1 MTQRDFQCARE
12 CAVLFQEAAR
22 FYVLDGCGNKPTAST
37 AFAHE
42 LDVLDR
48 FERHGG
54 VVLVDALMAL
64 PSERFAIPASF
75 PCSERYN
82 ATLSGDVLLARL
94 QALRDRLSACR
105 SEHTPRPLY
114 LNWVV
119 RYVLRAGYALHHRD
133 AFGDVFLV
141 ADHAD
146 PNAPAALNPDDYLCD
161 SDTLDALFP
170 DGANAEQY
178 GLGR

>member
-1 MTQRDFQCARE
+1 MGQHNFQCARE

-22 FYVLDGCGNKPTAST
+22 FYVLDGAGDKPTAST

-42 LDVLDR
+42 FDALDR
-48 FERHGG
+48 FERNGG
-54 VVLVDALMAL
+54 VVLADVLMAL
-64 PSERFAIPASF
+64 PPERFAIPASF
-75 PCSERYN
+75 PYCERYT
-82 ATLSGDVLLARL
+82 ATLSGDALFARL
-94 QALRDRLSACR
+94 EGLRDRLSARR

-146 PNAPAALNPDDYLCD
+146 PAAPAALNPDDYLCS
-161 SDTLDALFP
+161 SDELDALFP
-170 DGANAEQY
+170 DGTNSPEF
-178 GLGR
+178 LGE

>member
-1 MTQRDFQCARE
+1 MSQHNFQCARE

-22 FYVLDGCGNKPTAST
+22 FYVLDGAGDKPTAST

-42 LDVLDR
+42 LNALLT
-48 FERHGG
+48 FESHGG
-54 VVLVDALMAL
+54 VVLVDVLMAL
-64 PSERFAIPASF
+64 PPERFAIPASF
-75 PCSERYN
+75 PCFERYT
-82 ATLSGDVLLARL
+82 ATLSGDALFARL
-94 QALRDRLSACR
+94 EGLRDRLSACR

-146 PNAPAALNPDDYLCD
+146 PNAPDALNPDDYLCD

-170 DGANAEQY
+170 DGTNAEQY
-178 GLGR
+178 GLGC